1 MISHLLGTF
10 HLFSPLLD
18 FEPDLTKDRIK
29 RAKKRIKSL
38 DSDRL
43 SIEELLA
50 EFKEY
55 PVFLVALGIVYES
68 LESIHELSNPIST
81 FTKEMQRFKSNDKY
95 LNRYINS
102 FQDTAQLYKNLD
114 RQNDVEELE
123 EIIRIF
129 QHVKNKDTRHQAIQW
144 LITEYLTYILV
155 GDVSF
160 EELFPDLPKSLT
172 KTRDD
177 ANQKALSRRVNVY
190 SSYFD
195 GFDISK
201 EDIYRSMQIK
211 LFHLYANYASN
222 QGRGDANPNTHIEPI
237 IEALQGKSIKI
248 SPTKMVNIYIKGFCF
263 GFAVFDY
270 KKNLEQK
277 DAIDEYFKLQQQS
290 VLAELFPFSEEL
302 ILKQRQQLLSQLI
315 LL

>member
-1 MISHLLGTF
+1 MSNSFNSIFCLFAPLF
-10 HLFSPLLD
+10 H
-18 FEPDLTKDRIK
+18 FEPNLNSDQIK
-29 RAKKRIKSL
+29 QAKRRFNNINFDTLK
-38 DSDRL
+38 
-43 SIEELLA
+43 IEELLA
-50 EFKEY
+50 DLIEY
-55 PVFLVALGIVYES
+55 PVFSVALGIAYES
-68 LESIHELSNPIST
+68 MLSIDELSKPTLSS
-81 FTKEMQRFKSNDKY
+81 TKEMQRFKSNDKY
-95 LNRYINS
+95 LNRYISS

-129 QHVKNKDTRHQAIQW
+129 QHVKNKDTRHETIQW
-144 LITEYLTYILV
+144 LITEYLTYVLA

-211 LFHLYANYASN
+211 LFYLYSNYASN
-222 QGRGDANPNTHIEPI
+222 QGRGDTNPNMHIEPI
-237 IEALQGKSIKI
+237 IEALQGKPIKI
-248 SPTKMVNIYIKGFCF
+248 SPAKMKNIYIKGFCF

-270 KKNLEQK
+270 KKNLDQK

-302 ILKQRQQLLSQLI
+302 IFNQRQQLLNELI